1 MGKQAAKSLGRK
13 KGAKAG
19 AARSGGG
26 GGGVLTLACAQLQ
39 AEARA
44 VEALSAGLR
53 RGSGA
58 AFERAVRLL
67 VGCAQERGTVLVT
80 GLGKSGLVG
89 AKIAAT
95 FASLGVPSHFIH
107 PTEAAHGDLGNF
119 RPADVC
125 IAISYSGDTDEVVS
139 LSAVLRQDGIDVI
152 AICKGTG
159 KGVGTLAGTS
169 GLEKIASVVLAIGEA
184 ADEHLSP
191 APMASTTATVA
202 LGDALALCVS
212 RELGV
217 SEADF
222 AKRHPGGSLGGLMKP
237 VTEALRFRVG
247 HNLHP
252 AFDDLTVAEA
262 LAAADADGRRPG
274 ALLLVDRGTGKLT
287 GIFTDGDLRR
297 WVLKDPGF
305 LNKRAKDVM
314 TRNPSTLP
322 DTARVRD
329 AVRVIQQFRRDEIP
343 VVDAR
348 GRPVGMLDVQD
359 LITMRV
365 VKE

>member
-1 MGKQAAKSLGRK
+1 
-13 KGAKAG
+13 
-19 AARSGGG
+19 
-26 GGGVLTLACAQLQ
+26 
-39 AEARA
+39 
-44 VEALSAGLR
+44 
-53 RGSGA
+53 
-58 AFERAVRLL
+58 
-67 VGCAQERGTVLVT
+67 
-80 GLGKSGLVG
+80 
-89 AKIAAT
+89 
-95 FASLGVPSHFIH
+95 
-107 PTEAAHGDLGNF
+107 
-119 RPADVC
+119 
-125 IAISYSGDTDEVVS
+125 
-139 LSAVLRQDGIDVI
+139 
-152 AICKGTG
+152 
-159 KGVGTLAGTS
+159 
-169 GLEKIASVVLAIGEA
+169 
-184 ADEHLSP
+184 
-191 APMASTTATVA
+191 
-202 LGDALALCVS
+202 
-212 RELGV
+212 
-217 SEADF
+217 
-222 AKRHPGGSLGGLMKP
+222 MKP
-237 VTEALRFRVG
+237 VSEALRFRVG